1 MNYREKILEL
11 ICSDDDT
18 AFFTWLE
25 QQPLILQPDIMREFE
40 AIARM
45 VAEEMGDDAMM
56 KEVESYATRIE
67 NYEEAIQEEQL
78 ASVQTMLAVQ
88 ARDEALQQ
96 MENDLY
102 GSRQYIIGC
111 IINQEPNAKDMLEL
125 ARKLIDLEKK
135 DGYHDP
141 EKWKAISHLL

>member
-40 AIARM
+40 AIARI

-96 MENDLY
+96 MENALD

-125 ARKLIDLEKK
+125 ARKLVDLEKK

-141 EKWKAISHLL
+141 ENWKAISHLL